1 MKLKIIGFENEIE
14 FKNNINV
21 LIIIDRKCFS
31 HIIECLNNK
40 NQGIE
45 DNEIYLV
52 DDENNELNMEKNM
65 LIVFDLFNL
74 EYNSK
79 KFLNKIYEIISNNIK
94 LKNDFIIEELIFK
107 LRNYLI
113 EEINEL
119 PFEFLMKEE
128 IDVLD
133 ILKLFSLKIDSKNY
147 TSILERVELI
157 IDMLTVVQPN
167 TLLVIPNLKLYLSD
181 EEIIELYKY
190 SLYNNIN
197 LLVIE
202 QNFTKKLE
210 YENILIIDENFSE
223 TVCLE

>member
-45 DNEIYLV
+45 DNEIYLL
-52 DDENNELNMEKNM
+52 DDENNELNMDKNM

>member
-45 DNEIYLV
+45 DNEIYLL

-94 LKNDFIIEELIFK
+94 LKNDFVIEELIFK

-147 TSILERVELI
+147 TSILERAELI
-157 IDMLTVVQPN
+157 IDMLTIVQPN

-202 QNFTKKLE
+202 QNFAKKLE

>member
-45 DNEIYLV
+45 DNEIYLL

-147 TSILERVELI
+147 TSILERAELI

-202 QNFTKKLE
+202 QNFTKKIE
-210 YENILIIDENFSE
+210 YENILIIDENFNE

>member
-45 DNEIYLV
+45 DNEIYLL

>member
-45 DNEIYLV
+45 DNEIYLL

-147 TSILERVELI
+147 TSILERAELI
-157 IDMLTVVQPN
+157 IDMLTIVQPN

-210 YENILIIDENFSE
+210 YENILIIDENFNE

>member
-45 DNEIYLV
+45 DNEIYLL

-94 LKNDFIIEELIFK
+94 LKNDFVIEELIFK

-147 TSILERVELI
+147 TSILERAELI
-157 IDMLTVVQPN
+157 IDMLTIVQPN

-202 QNFTKKLE
+202 QNFAKKLE
-210 YENILIIDENFSE
+210 YENILIIDENFNE